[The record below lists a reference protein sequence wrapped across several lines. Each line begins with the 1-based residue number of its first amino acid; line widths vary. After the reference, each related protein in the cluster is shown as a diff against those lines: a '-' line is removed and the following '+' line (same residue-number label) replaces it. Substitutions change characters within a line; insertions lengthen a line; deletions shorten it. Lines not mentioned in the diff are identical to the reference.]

1 MMQSGQPLVEIVI
14 PNWNGREMLT
24 CCLASLAK
32 QTCQNFSVTVVDN
45 GSTDGSL
52 AFLSDTYPHVKVIS
66 FPENRGFSVAV
77 NEGIEHANAQWVF
90 LLNNDIEVADTC
102 LEQIE
107 NSIQQ
112 HTEFDSFAVKMVN
125 FNERE
130 YLDGAGDEFL
140 RGGAGYRL
148 GTMEKD
154 NTQYSTSRE
163 VFGACAGAAV
173 YSRRFFDLVGVFD
186 NDFFAYLEDVDLNV
200 RARRRGLKCYYIAE
214 AVVFHIGSATT
225 GSKINPFTIAQ
236 STKNSLHVLTK
247 NYPVSLLLRFIIV
260 ILVYQ
265 FIWFIFCVKKGK
277 LLSYFRGLFL
287 ALKETPMML
296 KKRRLINTQDN
307 LLSPSEFA
315 NILSRSES
323 EVVSSIMSRRSSAN
337 KGNALLKLY
346 RTIFL

>member
-14 PNWNGREMLT
+14 PNWNGREMLS
-24 CCLASLAK
+24 CCLTSLEK

-52 AFLSDTYPHVKVIS
+52 AFLSDNYPEVKVIP

-77 NEGIEHANAQWVF
+77 NEGIEHASAPWIF

-102 LEQIE
+102 IEQIG
-107 NSIQQ
+107 NAIQLYPAY
-112 HTEFDSFAVKMVN
+112 DSFAVKMVD
-125 FNERE
+125 FNERDF
-130 YLDGAGDEFL
+130 LDGAGDEFL

-154 NTQYSTSRE
+154 NSLYSTSRE

-200 RARRRGLKCYYIAE
+200 RARRRGLKCFYIAD

-247 NYPVSLLLRFIIV
+247 NYPVSLLFRFIVV
-260 ILVYQ
+260 ILIYQ
-265 FIWFIFCVKKGK
+265 FIWFVFCVKKGK
-277 LLSYFRGLFL
+277 VLSYFRGLYI
-287 ALKETPMML
+287 AVKETPVML
-296 KKRRLINTQDN
+296 KKRRSINNQDN
-307 LLSPSEFA
+307 LLSSNEFA
-315 NILSRSES
+315 NILSKSEN
-323 EVVSSIMSRRSSAN
+323 EVVRSIMSRRSSAN
-337 KGNALLKLY
+337 KGNALLNLY
-346 RTIFL
+346 RTLFL